1 MAVKK
6 ESDMTDRNDRG
17 ADRAETA
24 RQTDDSDLIDGMED
38 APAFGGSIG
47 GNLQRD
53 IGSRDEIHNEVGDG
67 DGVTRVRDSDK
78 PEEANLPR
86 FNQS

>member
-1 MAVKK
+1 MN
-6 ESDMTDRNDRG
+6 DRNDRG

-24 RQTDDSDLIDGMED
+24 RQTDDSDILESMED
-38 APAFGGSIG
+38 APSFGGAEG

-53 IGSRDEIHNEVGDG
+53 IGSRDEVKQEVGDG

-78 PEEANLPR
+78 PEQANLPR
-86 FNQS
+86 FNVK

>member
-1 MAVKK
+1 
-6 ESDMTDRNDRG
+6 MTDRNDRG

-24 RQTDDSDLIDGMED
+24 RRTDDGDLVESMEE
-38 APAFGGSIG
+38 APAFGLSSG

-53 IGSRDEIHNEVGDG
+53 IGARDELSEEVGDG

-78 PEEANLPR
+78 PEQADLPR
-86 FNQS
+86 FNPK

>member
-1 MAVKK
+1 LIAAK
-6 ESDMTDRNDRG
+6 EIQMSDRNDRG

-24 RQTDDSDLIDGMED
+24 RRTDDKDITEAMEGG
-38 APAFGGSIG
+38 PAFGGSSG

-53 IGSRDEIHNEVGDG
+53 IGARDELNEEVGDG

-78 PEEANLPR
+78 PEQANLPR
-86 FNQS
+86 FNQK

>member
-1 MAVKK
+1 
-6 ESDMTDRNDRG
+6 MTDRNDRG

-24 RQTDDSDLIDGMED
+24 RRTDDSELINSMED
-38 APAFGGSIG
+38 APAFAIAKG

-53 IGSRDEIHNEVGDG
+53 IGTRADLHEEVGDG

-78 PEEANLPR
+78 PEQANLPR
-86 FNQS
+86 FNEK

>member
-1 MAVKK
+1 M
-6 ESDMTDRNDRG
+6 MTDRNDRG

-24 RQTDDSDLIDGMED
+24 RRTDDSDLIDSMED
-38 APAFGGSIG
+38 APAFAIARG

-53 IGSRDEIHNEVGDG
+53 IGTRDELHEEVGDG

-78 PEEANLPR
+78 PEQANLPR
-86 FNQS
+86 FNEK

>member
-1 MAVKK
+1 
-6 ESDMTDRNDRG
+6 MTDRNDRNDRR

-24 RQTDDSDLIDGMED
+24 RRTDDSDILETMED
-38 APAFGGSIG
+38 APSFGGTEG

-53 IGSRDEIHNEVGDG
+53 IGSRDEVKQEVGDG

-78 PEEANLPR
+78 PEQANLPR
-86 FNQS
+86 FNPR

>member
-1 MAVKK
+1 
-6 ESDMTDRNDRG
+6 MTDRNDRG

-24 RQTDDSDLIDGMED
+24 RRTDDSETIDRMEG
-38 APAFGGSIG
+38 APSFGESSG

-53 IGSRDEIHNEVGDG
+53 IGSRDEVRDEVGDG

-78 PEEANLPR
+78 PEQANLPR
-86 FNQS
+86 FNQK

>member
-1 MAVKK
+1 
-6 ESDMTDRNDRG
+6 MTDRTDRDDRG

-24 RQTDDSDLIDGMED
+24 RRTDDADIIESMED
-38 APAFGGSIG
+38 APAFALSSG

-53 IGSRDEIHNEVGDG
+53 IGGRDEINQEVGDG

-78 PEEANLPR
+78 PEQADLPR
-86 FNQS
+86 FNES